1 MDGNKFE
8 AKWKT
13 QVPPSIRRSSDGQ
26 TAAVQLLLVL
36 NWKKSSSPAI
46 VKFCAENLAADGF
59 GSKYRSVRVA
69 TSSV

>member
-13 QVPPSIRRSSDGQ
+13 QVPPSRRSSDGQ
-26 TAAVQLLLVL
+26 TAPVQLLLVL

-46 VKFCAENLAADGF
+46 VSFCAENLSADGF
-59 GSKYRSVRVA
+59 GSKYRSVRVT